1 MIKRK
6 RYTHTKEKERKNNLA
21 LKIHIHSLDEVYKA
35 VLCSFSA
42 TGHPIP
48 EKVKKPNGHQRP
60 RDPSIVDDLVKIFNF
75 YLLIF

>member
-42 TGHPIP
+42 TGHPRP

-60 RDPSIVDDLVKIFNF
+60 CDPYFHRRRSCQNL
-75 YLLIF
+75 